1 MSGEQGSEAPKGA
14 LVPPIPGDDLLP
26 EELAAAGSVEAWGG
40 AAAPAGTEQVSS
52 TAGQVP
58 NRADLGRGGEVKV
71 SSASCDDRLRLCG
84 P

>member
-1 MSGEQGSEAPKGA
+1 MPRES
-14 LVPPIPGDDLLP
+14 
-26 EELAAAGSVEAWGG
+26 AAAGSGEALGG

-58 NRADLGRGGEVKV
+58 NRADLGRGSEVKV
-71 SSASCDDRLRLCG
+71 SSASCDDRLRLCE